1 MLQWLIDVVKA
12 IGKWVI
18 DLIQGVI
25 NFFTHVISWFR
36 QRNLDKKKDTPFIM
50 KADDNMK
57 QSLGQAP
64 TKKVGLFEGVYDK
77 NTDEITYR
85 VLDSTQGYDKKTA
98 DILGD
103 EKLVV
108 LE

>member
-1 MLQWLIDVVKA
+1 MLQWLIDAVKA

-25 NFFTHVISWFR
+25 NFFTHVLSWFKK
-36 QRNLDKKKDTPFIM
+36 QNLDQKKDTPFIM

-57 QSLGQAP
+57 QMLGQAP
-64 TKKVGLFEGVYDK
+64 TKKVGIFEGVYNKD
-77 NTDEITYR
+77 TDNIEYQ

-108 LE
+108 LQ